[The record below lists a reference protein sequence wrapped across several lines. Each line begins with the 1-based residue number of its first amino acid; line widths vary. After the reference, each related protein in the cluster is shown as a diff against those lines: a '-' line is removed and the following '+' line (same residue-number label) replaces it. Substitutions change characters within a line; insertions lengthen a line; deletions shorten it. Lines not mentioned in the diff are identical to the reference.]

1 MPQVKG
7 GTAVFIV
14 QCPRPCGYNII
25 FPQEQRDMSN
35 FTFHSRYGLITYAQ
49 CDGLDPSDVCN
60 HFTSLGAEC
69 IIARE
74 DHADGGTH
82 LHVFADFERK
92 RRFRR
97 ADIFDVRGYH
107 PNIEPSRGNPG
118 GYRRALPFFNGAL
131 STDATRLT
139 QLLAYVFKGAQ
150 GTDWNNVI
158 TAKTHSERVRIKS
171 DRTRMIRS
179 GNDSGV
185 FKIYKDWF
193 PMNHTLEYDEDE
205 FGGIQVDGSLS
216 AATRSSMGDYY
227 VMDIFQP
234 SLGTGSEEQI
244 QFDPEATLYWHER

>member
-118 GYRRALPFFNGAL
+118 CGWDYATKDGDIVAGGLERPSNGANGSAVHRKDNIMADL
-131 STDATRLT
+131 VAIEDVDEFWKAVQDLAPGLLLRNFPSLNSYASWRFRPRISEYQTPVGVRFDGP
-139 QLLAYVFKGAQ
+139 QLPELDEWSSSNIERDHGGGA
-150 GTDWNNVI
+150 GGV
-158 TAKTHSERVRIKS
+158 RVR
-171 DRTRMIRS
+171 
-179 GNDSGV
+179 
-185 FKIYKDWF
+185 
-193 PMNHTLEYDEDE
+193 
-205 FGGIQVDGSLS
+205 
-216 AATRSSMGDYY
+216 
-227 VMDIFQP
+227 
-234 SLGTGSEEQI
+234 
-244 QFDPEATLYWHER
+244 